1 MIYKRVA
8 ARLKAQDWLAILI
21 EFAIVVGGVF
31 VGTWVANLN
40 QGRVEADE
48 TRQMIRNL
56 TPELG
61 NNIAIFKSVEN
72 YYAVTRRYGAT
83 AFAGWRGDPDVT
95 DRDFVIAAYQA
106 SQINYTAINGSSW
119 AEAFGSDRLRTVR
132 DRQLR
137 RDIGQMMS
145 IDYNAIEQEL
155 LTDYREHV
163 RQVIPEDIQD
173 AIRAHCGDRRDAIGV
188 NQLPASCSIQLADD
202 RFAQAAIALRA
213 RPELVGELRWH
224 IAAIATYV
232 NNLQLFEEVTSRALE
247 RIGSGS

>member
-8 ARLKAQDWLAILI
+8 ARLKAQDWLAITI
-21 EFAIVVGGVF
+21 EFAIVVAGVF

-40 QGRVEADE
+40 QGRVEAGE

-56 TPELG
+56 KPELG
-61 NNIAIFKSVEN
+61 NNIAIFDAVEN
-72 YYAVTRRYGAT
+72 YYAVTRRFGAT
-83 AFAGWRGDPDVT
+83 AFSGWRGDPAVT

-119 AEAFGSDRLRTVR
+119 AEAFGSDRLRTIS
-132 DRQLR
+132 DRQLQ

-173 AIRAHCGDRRDAIGV
+173 AIRAHCGDRRNAIGV
-188 NQLPASCSIQLADD
+188 NQLPARCSIDLPDN
-202 RFAQAAIALRA
+202 RFTQAASALRA
-213 RPELVGELRWH
+213 RPDLVGELRWH
-224 IAAIATYV
+224 FAAIATYV
-232 NNLQLFEEVTSRALE
+232 NNLQLFEEVTSRALN